1 MSNLEDLYREVIL
14 DHYRSPRNRGE
25 LATPPA
31 IRVEGFNPL
40 CGDEIV
46 VYLMVEDGVLT
57 NIKLTGHG
65 CSISQSSS
73 SLMSAAVKGKTLT
86 QVRDT
91 IIKFKQLM
99 TVHETSLESSPNP
112 EVVDV
117 RTLGELAA
125 LQGVVKFP
133 VRIKCATLAWNTLSQ
148 ALDEVSG

>member
-1 MSNLEDLYREVIL
+1 MSTLEDLYREVIL

-112 EVVDV
+112 EVVDE